1 MDDELRLG
9 GNTDE
14 LRMLV
19 VAEFEKQRSI
29 DEIAAFLPTV
39 YRGGNGFTIDGEKYA
54 VWYADDGIRV
64 AQGERARYEPGA
76 QIIPWADAAARIGEL
91 LDAGRYATKDEVAGA
106 RTTSTSDR
114 TKALESSATSAKA
127 MRVCSQPCRCGRRF
141 PEAEEDSCKALEP
154 EGRDAI
160 MGDYL
165 AFREAYKADRSVLR
179 FHYHDVDGISSPRR
193 AAARTAQIHI
203 GHGACA
209 CGQQLHNSDEIGDSL
224 SHGGGTAGSKWRIFK
239 YFTEEHSL
247 SEKAAVLKDLYGIGG
262 HSPARSGA
270 SGSHEWHDSKGI
282 RLEKRGCEDVNLTW
296 SAVARRIDE
305 LIASERYMTEA
316 ELAEYDLHTAAYA
329 QYRSMKASHTDDIVL
344 VRHGGSYYAYGPDA
358 EQVSRMLALREQHAG
373 GLDYVVI
380 PSEQLNDALEKLRSR
395 SAVIYVDEA
404 GVEHTLPFI
413 ISDAEREQYEKQLV
427 EALANDSAYVN
438 AVRNSDSQNAIDE
451 GFAAIRRIAAA
462 STDMRFLKLYHDN
475 AEFRNG
481 LRNDVLTAAYKEVS
495 QRENID
501 VEQSEPSQEQLSAV
515 YIPLDG
521 EWPGFPNV
529 ETAQNAALEE
539 FRKETRRG

>member
-106 RTTSTSDR
+106 EDYEHELIARKLWNLQHDLSEGNEGMFPSLAD
-114 TKALESSATSAKA
+114 
-127 MRVCSQPCRCGRRF
+127 VDGVF
-141 PEAEEDSCKALEP
+141 PEAVKKIAAKLLEP

-179 FHYHDVDGISSPRR
+179 FHYHDVDGIFVSLAAQLLERR
-193 AAARTAQIHI
+193 KFTSDMERVPVV
-203 GHGACA
+203 
-209 CGQQLHNSDEIGDSL
+209 NSFITQDEIGDSL

-247 SEKAAVLKDLYGIGG
+247 SCLLYT
-262 HSPARSGA
+262 SPSPR
-270 SGSHEWHDSKGI
+270 D
-282 RLEKRGCEDVNLTW
+282 RG
-296 SAVARRIDE
+296 
-305 LIASERYMTEA
+305 
-316 ELAEYDLHTAAYA
+316 
-329 QYRSMKASHTDDIVL
+329 
-344 VRHGGSYYAYGPDA
+344 
-358 EQVSRMLALREQHAG
+358 
-373 GLDYVVI
+373 
-380 PSEQLNDALEKLRSR
+380 
-395 SAVIYVDEA
+395 
-404 GVEHTLPFI
+404 
-413 ISDAEREQYEKQLV
+413 
-427 EALANDSAYVN
+427 
-438 AVRNSDSQNAIDE
+438 
-451 GFAAIRRIAAA
+451 
-462 STDMRFLKLYHDN
+462 
-475 AEFRNG
+475 
-481 LRNDVLTAAYKEVS
+481 
-495 QRENID
+495 
-501 VEQSEPSQEQLSAV
+501 
-515 YIPLDG
+515 
-521 EWPGFPNV
+521 
-529 ETAQNAALEE
+529 
-539 FRKETRRG
+539 